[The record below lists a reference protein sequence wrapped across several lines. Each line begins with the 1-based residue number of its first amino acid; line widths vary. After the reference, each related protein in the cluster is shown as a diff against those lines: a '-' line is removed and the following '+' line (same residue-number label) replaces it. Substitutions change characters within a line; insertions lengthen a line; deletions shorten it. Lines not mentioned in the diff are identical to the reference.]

1 MILQPRLKQIVM
13 VLSCLIIT
21 SCGGNGCKY
30 PDEIAAG
37 GIWSETQTTV
47 VRPINRN
54 VIASEQGNGE
64 YTLKDGTTEDMADS
78 NLWVPLRSTDGTY
91 AKVEAG
97 KKVKLS
103 VSGSVVLAGYS
114 YNTDITFKDWISYG
128 ASPYSFAQITRRT
141 AIDEQEVNVVK
152 IEKERTFYQNGLQKI
167 TYNYYGEDGI
177 KRTDEGE
184 LVKIGCDLNLSA
196 EELEKEKL
204 EDNLYVNY
212 AFLYPEKIVF
222 SDKFFI
228 KYDTDANKHIIN
240 PVKEDTVTIDSSN
253 NLTATVEK
261 MGAGDYQYIYKFE
274 YNGKRYRYHRRLA
287 PEKKGLCY
295 DFGETL
301 YAVDCEEAENNS
313 CMLSKMVCADDYA
326 NYSTTVSDRCST
338 AIPDRSF
345 YVAETLSPVMIYFKK
360 YNDSKIN
367 YTSAGTPYS
376 QADYEKYFYSPTYA
390 VKNRIQVPTGEYK
403 NRFSYGLYQTG
414 SSSSDNK
421 KYPGNCRMF
430 PSSIKYAPANI
441 SKTISQLSSDEL
453 EQTIYYNTCKTTLK
467 EYCSK
472 YCLDLCMY
480 YFNNPSNTE
489 CGMSYDTSQTP
500 DSNLNNRDK
509 LKKFIFY
516 TPIGTTYSTPQRI
529 NTGCGCS
536 KWTHA
541 FSQTNATFSVGTLR
555 KDVYDICSKSGYEW
569 GGLIYSF
576 DNDTTSTLMNYRAT
590 KDISIGTFSV
600 AKMAYGT
607 NASDSINGCR
617 VNDNGENMISVG
629 ICSPYDKQMSHCG
642 DVTWETCDSV
652 SDCKGIG
659 TFKAYDASK
668 KQDDRC
674 PSYCE
679 KASSFTNHSEDTTT
693 YNANTTHIT
702 VNTTDFDVV
711 SRIDYRY
718 TSGHNIDP
726 RRSSNIEDQ
735 DNSIY
740 YRVNN
745 GNTIKVNDYFDIN
758 NGLIAV
764 GGPDVVGITCND
776 AEIPTLKE
784 DDLLKTTS
792 IYTEDEEHF
801 SGCKVKGKYTSME
814 TTNDI
819 SNHLYYNEQKEG
831 ILPIKWST
839 FTAHPND
846 ILPLSI
852 MSADSGAS
860 PLLVKTNNCLYQSG
874 NRNCHTQLRNGNGL
888 IIVLE
893 PVIESTTTTTSV
905 DEDMYKNP
913 NLWLCHYGVGGSYGS
928 YNPYLYND
936 SAVQSLTIP
945 GLNLNLGNIENPRK
959 IYTTTALTWQCDK
972 KGVSYWFT
980 GYDYKGIKLKTKE
993 ENSDY
998 IDTLLN
1004 ENATDKSPS
1013 PHIYEISELNRI
1025 IPDYGREIDDSID
1038 GARIDCS
1045 ADGAPSQI
1053 NVSGIDYTKASNQ
1066 LSVMPNGTDYVYQYY
1081 DGPNLIQTP
1090 VSDVDS
1096 ATYPTEQPTRII
1108 IKTTETDEID
1118 GSTKEKHETIFK
1130 DANNLS
1136 RTICTGGDA
1145 AKDFCYTYNIKYEGE
1160 YAQDEKH
1167 NLSNCT
1173 CSDTGTGG
1181 KCNDGA
1187 TRVCSYELR
1196 VYDKNIL
1203 GAYCADDESD
1213 LTTNVAKS
1221 HIISSITTD
1230 SCGES
1235 CKLIDNTTEE
1245 KEIFTAYGPFAGM
1258 NADNV
1263 NTVLPAIYDGYHA
1276 CRGGA
1281 DGKQFIYDTQKG
1293 PNGNSIFQILT
1304 VGISKMLRG
1313 VERKPLDVYWRL
1325 EFTNPTL
1332 ENNSAY
1338 KGSYNVVD
1346 TVCPAISNITPDIM
1360 FVDLTNTAEW
1370 ASYANGRSYPQTVL
1384 LYKDLNGV
1392 VKKSK
1397 LFYEITYAPWG
1408 WTNQKLLE
1416 DDHRIL
1422 AVGETCGLHENCAEG
1437 ETLDLKLINN
1447 SEVKVLVDTVYPSVG
1462 NATIRTS
1469 TKDTYEFYY
1478 EGKKYTILENQVATT
1493 TKICNIAG
1501 QQAWL
1506 SALTTI
1512 GEKSATTSSG
1522 ELLGNMGRAPFVVAC
1537 DNGENVNEKYKYSYT
1552 SLSNLSSHTIDLNVI
1567 KALHETIDDGISTNS
1582 DLTREDAFV
1591 MKTQNK
1597 SFLSSPY
1604 FARCTTNWQTPGW
1617 MLLNNPGDFSSFN
1630 VADSALSGSFIAK
1643 PNQTLSWDEIKRK
1656 YALEQI
1662 WAKHGGI
1669 IRNTIYNNICD
1680 EIDVPE
1686 IPGDGCGSGKC
1697 GKMYTNC
1704 KTTSNE
1710 THTPEFKT
1718 FYKSQMIA
1726 VKTLANDP
1734 INTTDTECDIV
1745 VKNGATELGRIAIQA
1760 NEPFGQVL
1768 PTSTI
1773 RTLTFQGDESAVKES
1788 LYENNAI
1795 TINGGLQ
1802 YKRNFFKRTEFH
1814 RNFIGAGIVKPEWH
1828 FLTDSTTNL
1837 PAIIAKDQNITIEPS
1852 SATFYAMGN
1861 LSHQGQAYCWDKDK
1875 EDLAAGLFYTGL
1887 GVTVGGCVAGGIL
1900 TGTGIAGAAGCIA
1913 PLAAGEIAALT
1924 LSAKS
1929 KSAHNGAMKP
1939 ISNGNTSKRQCGTGM
1954 AFRIIEVPTFACIK
1968 GYGFACTSQRL
1979 TQAYETST
1987 SREQDIL
1994 KNCTSSTSTA
2004 YNSNT
2009 TIGACYRN
2017 KTNILS
2023 GINNDK
2029 IPLAYTNRYHLNSFK
2044 EVKSTETWSEIENID
2059 EQQCGICLPKNEVE
2073 KYNGINYYTGTNYPA
2088 MPSSIRNI
2096 SQCNTYQDNEGN
2108 QYTFVTSLA
2117 RITPFNKYDITK
2129 QTSIQTDINNIL
2141 STEIHSCT
2149 SEAGNGYSINFSNT
2163 ENKDAFE
2170 NIFKKMSIRDEN
2182 SCIALLETFYNKAI
2196 KQANVSDECESAI
2209 LSNLNNMAKNGCKK
2223 LLTYIE
2229 DKDGKDYDL
2238 YKFIVNQTYT
2248 YCQDDKDISTSQAGS
2263 SIHSITRVN
2272 TSDSLKEYLFA
2283 ELTDD
2288 SSNQPTNIDSALEI
2302 NVHIPDKLKING
2314 TEQTYTKANVGFAI
2328 AGSKNDNPMLM
2339 YSNFKLDNK
2348 NDLNRGYSIRIGNG
2362 IASRNG
2368 KYLYYYIQPNDANGN
2383 PDPVYEPNT
2392 HFNLHAPN
2400 PHGKVY
2406 VKNYP
2411 PTHQSGDNMIE
2422 ILTDPT
2428 IHHFADEDVDGDG
2441 NITFTAPDSGTLW
2454 FAVLD
2459 VDEIDATTGDSISN
2473 ERDGKA
2479 IIFRDSLD
2487 LSVNNEKKNVLGTNG
2502 GYYMVRG
2509 KIQGETFDIMDE
2521 MLSLDGN
2528 KGIDLVHKTLFQ
2540 NFIIK
2545 NIRKLL
2551 FGTSDF
2557 KNLTYENLLSDKY
2570 ETLWNKYNKM
2580 TDAEKDNL
2588 TPEQKTEKDKAENIH
2603 NMNKDMK
2610 TGLIFQFLKIF
2621 FSFHLVHI
2629 LYYMAVIGCVFIFGG
2644 KVLLGM
2650 QKIDFKTIFKY
2661 VLRFSLIALILHP
2674 DVLKLYLVVFVRTAF
2689 ALSDGFI
2696 MMVASNFTDR
2706 VYVANDSSTALSV
2719 AFGPVDSV
2727 IGFWLKSERIEQ
2739 LLAIL
2744 CSSWFGWLS
2753 VIVLL
2758 LGTVHFIISAV
2769 QALVVYIITLMNLF
2783 LELALGPLYLAL
2795 LLFDKTAGKFTQWL
2809 KNIGALIAQQ
2819 TAMFSALAIFATIYY
2834 HLLKGTLNF
2843 IYCWEPIIK
2852 IPVLNIPLFSCWRIA
2867 GNLPV
2872 AMAELMGDYA
2882 PTGKAITGS
2891 TGFSPLTALCLYLF
2905 TVTMSKFIDKSV
2917 KFGGDLFGGG
2927 SQTAQALSG
2936 TISKA
2941 KDKANSIA
2949 GNIAKNV
2956 PKRFV
2961 KKLGNVARAPV
2972 DQVIG
2977 KMNEKN

>member
-1 MILQPRLKQIVM
+1 M
-13 VLSCLIIT
+13 VLRLRVKQSIIALLCLTIT

-47 VRPINRN
+47 VKPINRN

-128 ASPYSFAQITRRT
+128 SPPYSFAQITKRT
-141 AIDEQEVNVVK
+141 AVDEKEVNIVK

-167 TYNYYGEDGI
+167 TYNYYGEDGV

-196 EELEKEKL
+196 DALEKERI

-228 KYDTDANKHIIN
+228 KYETDANNYIS
-240 PVKEDTVTIDSSN
+240 DTTKIDVVTIDSSN
-253 NLTATVEK
+253 NLQAVVQK
-261 MGAGDYQYIYKFE
+261 MGAGNYQYIYTFE
-274 YNGKRYRYHRRLA
+274 YDGQKYRYHRRLA
-287 PEKKGLCY
+287 PEKKGNCY
-295 DFGETL
+295 DFGEIL
-301 YAVDCEEAENNS
+301 YAVNCTEKQNNS
-313 CMLSKMVCADDYA
+313 CILSRVMCAEDLVK
-326 NYSTTVSDRCST
+326 NMPESTDNGNTNKCFAPVSK
-338 AIPDRSF
+338 RSF
-345 YVAETLSPVMIYFKK
+345 YPAETISPVMIYFKK
-360 YNDSKIN
+360 YNNTAIN
-367 YTSAGTPYS
+367 YPSIGTNYNGEN
-376 QADYEKYFYSPTYA
+376 YKKYFYSPTYG
-390 VKNRIQVPTGEYK
+390 VKNRIQVPMSEYK

-414 SSSSDNK
+414 TSATDNK

-430 PSSIKYAPANI
+430 PSSITYQPAQI
-441 SKTISQLSSDEL
+441 SKDVSPLTDEDAQS
-453 EQTIYYNTCKTTLK
+453 EIIYNNCKMTLK
-467 EYCSK
+467 QYCSK
-472 YCLDLCMY
+472 YCIDLCTN
-480 YFNNPSNTE
+480 YFYNKDNYA
-489 CGMSYDTSQTP
+489 CGMVYDNTQTADSYLN
-500 DSNLNNRDK
+500 DSNK
-509 LKKFIFY
+509 LLKFIFY
-516 TPIGTTYSTPQRI
+516 TPIGRI
-529 NTGCGCS
+529 YNSSEKIAPGCGCN
-536 KWTHA
+536 KWSHA
-541 FSQTNATFSVGTLR
+541 FTETNAKLSVGTLR
-555 KDVYDICSKSGYEW
+555 RDVYDMCTQNGYNW
-569 GGLIYSF
+569 GGLIYAF
-576 DNDTTSTLMNYRAT
+576 DGDDTTELMNYIAI
-590 KDISIGTFSV
+590 KSMPINDFSI

-607 NASDSINGCR
+607 NADEICR
-617 VNDNGENMISVG
+617 VNNTRDNMVSVG
-629 ICSPYDKQMSHCG
+629 ICSPYDRMTGNCDDQLFEHCNG
-642 DVTWETCDSV
+642 VVGCR
-652 SDCKGIG
+652 GIG
-659 TFKAYDASK
+659 AFKQYDASASL
-668 KQDDRC
+668 DDHC

-679 KASSFTNHSEDTTT
+679 NINGFTNHGTSPTSSQVTINTSE
-693 YNANTTHIT
+693 
-702 VNTTDFDVV
+702 FDVV
-711 SRIDYRY
+711 SRIDYRI

-745 GNTIKVNDYFDIN
+745 GTNIAVNNYLDIEE
-758 NGLIAV
+758 GLLAV
-764 GGPDVVGITCND
+764 GGPDIVGITCND
-776 AEIPTLKE
+776 SEIPTLGE
-784 DDLLKTTS
+784 EELFTATS
-792 IYTEDEEHF
+792 TYTESDGDF
-801 SGCKVKGKYTSME
+801 AGCKVKGKYTSME

-819 SNHLYYNEQKEG
+819 SHHLYYNEQKEG

-839 FTAHPND
+839 FTAHPGD

-860 PLLVKTNNCLYQSG
+860 PLLVKTNNCLYQSS
-874 NRNCHTQLRNGNGL
+874 NKNCYTQLRNGNGL

-893 PVIESTTTTTSV
+893 PVIEDQTTTSV
-905 DEDMYKNP
+905 DEDIYKNP

-928 YNPYLYND
+928 YNPYLYNED
-936 SAVQSLTIP
+936 AIQSLTIP
-945 GLNLNLGNIENPRK
+945 GLDINVGNIENPRK
-959 IYTTTALTWQCDK
+959 IYTTTSLTWQCDD

-993 ENSDY
+993 EDSDY
-998 IDTLLN
+998 VDTLLN
-1004 ENATDKSPS
+1004 ENANDKSPS

-1025 IPDYGREIDDSID
+1025 IPDYGMEIDDSKD
-1038 GARIDCS
+1038 GARIDCA

-1053 NVSGIDYTKASNQ
+1053 NVNGIDYTKASNQ
-1066 LSVMPNGTDYVYQYY
+1066 LSVIKNGNEYVYQYY
-1081 DGPNLIQTP
+1081 DGPTLITK
-1090 VSDVDS
+1090 SISEIDS
-1096 ATYPTEQPTRII
+1096 AIYPTEQPTRII
-1108 IKTTETDEID
+1108 IKTTEIDEID
-1118 GSTKEKHETIFK
+1118 GTSKEKHETIFK

-1136 RTICTGGDA
+1136 RTICTDGDA
-1145 AKDFCYTYNIKYEGE
+1145 MKDFCYTYSIEYEGE
-1160 YAQDEKH
+1160 YAQDEVH

-1173 CSDTGTGG
+1173 CSDTGTSG
-1181 KCNDGA
+1181 KCNNGA
-1187 TRVCSYELR
+1187 TRTCSYELR
-1196 VYDKNIL
+1196 VYDDSIL

-1213 LTTNVAKS
+1213 LTTNVSKS
-1221 HIISSITTD
+1221 HIVSSITTN

-1235 CKLIDNTTEE
+1235 CKLIDNTAEE
-1245 KEIFTAYGPFAGM
+1245 KEIFTAYGPFSGM

-1263 NTVLPAIYDGYHA
+1263 NAVLPAIYDGYHA

-1281 DGKQFIYDTQKG
+1281 DGKQFIYDTQKA
-1293 PNGNSIFQILT
+1293 PDANSIFQILT

-1313 VERKPLDVYWRL
+1313 VERRPLDVYWRL
-1325 EFTNPTL
+1325 EFTNPAL

-1338 KGSYNVVD
+1338 KGSYNTAD
-1346 TVCPAISNITPDIM
+1346 TTCPLINNIIPDII
-1360 FVDLTNTAEW
+1360 FVDLTNTNEW
-1370 ASYANGRSYPQTVL
+1370 LSYASGKTYPQTVL
-1384 LYKDLNGV
+1384 IYKDINGLI
-1392 VKKSK
+1392 KKSK
-1397 LFYEITYAPWG
+1397 IYYSITYSPWG
-1408 WTNQKLLE
+1408 WTQKLLPE
-1416 DDHRIL
+1416 DDHMIL
-1422 AVGETCGLHENCAEG
+1422 AIGETCGLHENCGDG
-1437 ETLDLKLINN
+1437 EMPDLKIINN
-1447 SEVKVLVDTVYPSVG
+1447 NNVATLVDSTSYNSVG
-1462 NATIRTS
+1462 NAIISHTTN
-1469 TKDTYEFYY
+1469 DTYEFYY
-1478 EGKKYTILENQVATT
+1478 DGKKYTIPEKQVAET
-1493 TKICNIAG
+1493 TKICNIAS

-1506 SALTTI
+1506 SVLMTV
-1512 GEKSATTSSG
+1512 GEKIATNSSG
-1522 ELLGNMGRAPFVVAC
+1522 DPLGNLGKAPFIIAC
-1537 DNGENVNEKYKYSYT
+1537 DNNEDVDDKYKYGYT
-1552 SLSNLSSHTIDLNVI
+1552 SLSNLSSMTTDKNVI
-1567 KALHETIDDGISTNS
+1567 KSINETIDDGISTDS
-1582 DLTREDAFV
+1582 DLSREDAFV

-1597 SFLSSPY
+1597 SFLSSLY

-1643 PNQTLSWDEIKRK
+1643 PNQTLTWDEVKRK

-1669 IRNTIYNNICD
+1669 IRNTIYNNTCD
-1680 EIDVPE
+1680 EMDVPE
-1686 IPGDGCGSGKC
+1686 IAGDKCGNGHC

-1704 KTTSNE
+1704 KTTSYE

-1734 INTTDTECDIV
+1734 INTTDTECEVV
-1745 VKNGATELGRIAIQA
+1745 VKNGTNELGSIKIQA

-1768 PTSTI
+1768 PTSKI
-1773 RTLTFQGDESAVKES
+1773 RTLKFQGDNSAVKES

-1828 FLTDSTTNL
+1828 FLTDNTTNL
-1837 PAIIAKDQNITIEPS
+1837 PAVIAKDQNIKIEPS

-1861 LSHQGQAYCWDKDK
+1861 LSHQGQAYCWDKDE

-1887 GVTVGGCVAGGIL
+1887 GAAVAGCVATGIF

-1929 KSAHNGAMKP
+1929 KSTHNGTMKP

-1954 AFRIIEVPTFACIK
+1954 AFRIIEVPTFACIQ
-1968 GYGFACTSQRL
+1968 GYGFACTSNRL
-1979 TQAYETST
+1979 TQEYASAQNM
-1987 SREQDIL
+1987 EQEIL
-1994 KNCTSSTSTA
+1994 KNCISSTSTD

-2009 TIGACYRN
+2009 TIGTCYRN

-2023 GINNDK
+2023 GISNSNV
-2029 IPLAYTNRYHLNSFK
+2029 PLAYTNRYHLNSFK
-2044 EVKSTETWSEIENID
+2044 EVKSTDTWSEIENID

-2108 QYTFVTSLA
+2108 KYTFVTSLA
-2117 RITPFNKYDITK
+2117 RITPFSKYDITK
-2129 QTSIQTDINNIL
+2129 QTEIQADINNIL

-2223 LLTYIE
+2223 LLTCIE
-2229 DKDGKDYDL
+2229 DKDGKYYDL
-2238 YKFIVNQTYT
+2238 YKFIVNQPYT
-2248 YCQDDKDISTSQAGS
+2248 YCKDDKEISVLPSDS
-2263 SIHSITRVN
+2263 KFRSITRVN
-2272 TSDSLKEYLFA
+2272 ISNSLKDYLFA
-2283 ELTDD
+2283 ELTDNL
-2288 SSNQPTNIDSALEI
+2288 SNQPTNIDSTLEI
-2302 NVHIPDKLKING
+2302 NVHVPEKLKINDQ
-2314 TEQTYTKANVGFAI
+2314 EQTYTKANIGFAI

-2339 YSNFKLDNK
+2339 YSNFKLDSQ

-2383 PDPVYEPNT
+2383 PDPLYEPNT

-2411 PTHQSGDNMIE
+2411 STHTDGDNMIE

-2428 IHHFADEDVDGDG
+2428 IHHFADEDIDGDG
-2441 NITFTAPDSGTLW
+2441 NVTFTAPDSGTLW

-2459 VDEIDATTGDSISN
+2459 VDRKDPITGDSISN
-2473 ERDGKA
+2473 ERDGKT
-2479 IIFRDSLD
+2479 ILFRDSLD
-2487 LSVNNEKKNVLGTNG
+2487 LFVDNQKKNVLGTNG
-2502 GYYMVRG
+2502 GYYMVKG
-2509 KIQGETFDIMDE
+2509 KIQGETFDIMDD
-2521 MLSLDGN
+2521 MLSLDGSGAVD
-2528 KGIDLVHKTLFQ
+2528 KLHQTIFQ

-2545 NIRKLL
+2545 TVRKLL

-2557 KNLTYENLLSDKY
+2557 KNLTYENILSDKY

-2580 TDAEKDNL
+2580 TDAEKNNL
-2588 TPEQKTEKDKAENIH
+2588 TPAQKTEKDKAEKIH
-2603 NMNKDMK
+2603 KMNKDMK

-2629 LYYMAVIGCVFIFGG
+2629 LYYTAVIGCVFIFGG

-2650 QKIDFKTIFKY
+2650 QKMDFKTIFKY
-2661 VLRFSLIALILHP
+2661 VLKFSLIALILHP
-2674 DVLKLYLVVFVRTAF
+2674 DALKLYIIVFVKTAF
-2689 ALSDGFI
+2689 AMSDGFI

-2706 VYVANDSSTALSV
+2706 VYVADDSSTALSV

-2783 LELALGPLYLAL
+2783 LELALGPLYFVL

-2891 TGFSPLTALCLYLF
+2891 TGFSPLTALCLYLL

-2936 TISKA
+2936 GIGKL
-2941 KDKANSIA
+2941 KDSANSIA

-2977 KMNEKN
+2977 KMNGKN